1 MKEKLEL
8 IERIKQKKDKQSIL
22 LEQLA
27 KFIKNEGRNYHL
39 FIDEKTIVNKW
50 NKDDIQYFLIKRETN
65 EVVCYGT
72 TIRLKHYMRIRNIK
86 ITDVMNDVPNFG
98 DW

>member
-1 MKEKLEL
+1 MKEKLDL
-8 IERIKQKKDKQSIL
+8 IELIKQKKEKQSIL

-27 KFIKNEGRNYHL
+27 KMIKNEGRNYHL
-39 FIDEKTIVNKW
+39 FIDEKTIINKC

-72 TIRLKHYMRIRNIK
+72 PTRLKSFMRIRNIK
-86 ITDVMNDVPNFG
+86 TTDVMNDVANFG

>member
-8 IERIKQKKDKQSIL
+8 IELIKQKKEKQSIL

-27 KFIKNEGRNYHL
+27 KMIKNEGRNYHL
-39 FIDEKTIVNKW
+39 FIDERTIS
-50 NKDDIQYFLIKRETN
+50 KDDNSRYFLIKRETN

-72 TIRLKHYMRIRNIK
+72 PTRLKSFMRIRNIK
-86 ITDVMNDVPNFG
+86 STDVMNDVPNFG
-98 DW
+98 NW

>member
-8 IERIKQKKDKQSIL
+8 IELIKQKKEKQSIL

-27 KFIKNEGRNYHL
+27 KVIMNKGRNYHL
-39 FIDEKTIVNKW
+39 FIDERTIS
-50 NKDDIQYFLIKRETN
+50 KDDNSRYFLIKRETN

-72 TIRLKHYMRIRNIK
+72 PTRLKSFMRIRNIK
-86 ITDVMNDVPNFG
+86 TTDVMNDVANFG

>member
-8 IERIKQKKDKQSIL
+8 IERIKQKKEKQSIL

-27 KFIKNEGRNYHL
+27 KMIKNEGRNYHL
-39 FIDEKTIVNKW
+39 FIDEKTIINKW
-50 NKDDIQYFLIKRETN
+50 YKDDIQYFLIKRETN

-72 TIRLKHYMRIRNIK
+72 PTRLKSFMCIRNIK
-86 ITDVMNDVPNFG
+86 TTDVMNDVANFG